1 MIGWGDV
8 YKVVAAMAPLY
19 FALGLGYGSVRWWG
33 LFTADQ
39 CDAVNRLVAYFA
51 VPFFAFDFAARI
63 DPYALSYRVLA
74 ADALSKLAVAL
85 ALAASWAAAASSST
99 ACCIGGGKR
108 GGGGGRGF
116 SWCITG
122 FSLATLNNTLVV
134 GVPLLDAMYG
144 KWARDLIVQISVVQT
159 IVYFPLL
166 LLAFEVRRAW
176 GATTA
181 GAPPPPPT
189 TTTTTDDVEDGAAV
203 VEAATAAARQS
214 LWPLVRA
221 VWLKVARNP
230 NVYAGVLGVAW
241 ACVTNRWHVETPSII
256 EGSVLIMSK
265 TGVGLSMFSMGLFM
279 ALQEKI
285 IVCGAGPTVL
295 GMVLRFV
302 AGPAATAVGAFALG
316 LRGDLLRLAIIQA
329 YTHLQEIRQVFFL
342 SPEICLNSNGCM
354 TSPHDE
360 TARDEQAALPQSI
373 TTFVFAKEYGL
384 HAEILSTA
392 VIFGTLASLPVLIAY
407 YIVLGFIR

>member
-19 FALGLGYGSVRWWG
+19 FALGLGYGSVRWWR
-33 LFTADQ
+33 LFTPDQ

-63 DPYALSYRVLA
+63 DPFALSYRVLA
-74 ADALSKLAVAL
+74 ADAMSKLAVAL
-85 ALAASWAAAASSST
+85 ALAAWAASS
-99 ACCIGGGKR
+99 ACCFCGGAKR
-108 GGGGGRGF
+108 GGGNAM

-144 KWARDLIVQISVVQT
+144 KWARDLIVQISVVQI

-176 GATTA
+176 GTAKPVTTT

-189 TTTTTDDVEDGAAV
+189 GTTDDVEDGAAV
-203 VEAATAAARQS
+203 EATAARQS

-265 TGVGLSMFSMGLFM
+265 TGVGLAMFSMGLFM

-295 GMVLRFV
+295 GMALRFV

-316 LRGDLLRLAIIQA
+316 LRGDLLRLAII
-329 YTHLQEIRQVFFL
+329 
-342 SPEICLNSNGCM
+342 
-354 TSPHDE
+354 
-360 TARDEQAALPQSI
+360 QAALPQSI

-392 VIFGTLASLPVLIAY
+392 VIFGTLASLPVLIVY